1 MYENIM
7 PPTFVISLLECG
19 SFFSKPYF
27 PSTSYKSFHGDSLEP
42 IIPRWWQLKY
52 LFFSTPIP
60 GKKMIQFDLRI
71 FFSWF
76 NHQVDTKHP

>member
-1 MYENIM
+1 MYGNIM
-7 PPTFVISLLECG
+7 PPTFVISLLECGFQPKNMLG

-52 LFFSTPIP
+52 LVFSTPIP
-60 GKKMIQFDLRI
+60 GKKRDAI
-71 FFSWF
+71 
-76 NHQVDTKHP
+76 